1 MFTTQELNE
10 IRKDF
15 PILNTKVRTN
25 DLVYLDNAATT
36 QKPLAVINAVTDYYC
51 ESNANVHRGV
61 HHLSEK
67 ATALYEDARQT
78 IAEHLNAD
86 KENIVFTRGTTEA
99 INLVAH
105 GFAQSQLQAGD
116 EVLITEL
123 EHHSNIVPWQLACQ
137 QTGAKLVVAQV
148 DDNAQLILEDFKS
161 KLSTKTKL
169 VAITAI
175 SNALG
180 VVNPIKEM
188 IDLAHEKNIPVL
200 IDAAQA
206 LPHQLVDVKALNCD
220 FLAFSGHKVYG
231 PTGIGVLYA
240 KTQWL
245 EKLPPYQGGGE
256 MIIQVSFEKST
267 FHKAPFKFEAGTP
280 NIAGAV
286 GLAQALHYI
295 KGIGVQRIQQHEQSL
310 LAYATEQLSGLENI
324 TIIGQSKAKASVISF
339 THKHAHP
346 HDMGTILDDEGIAV
360 RAGHHCAMP
369 LMEKFG
375 LAATVRA
382 SMCLYTSP
390 QEVDRLVQGIK
401 NVEKLFS

>member
-10 IRKDF
+10 IRQDF
-15 PILNTKVRTN
+15 PILSMKVRGN
-25 DLVYLDNAATT
+25 NLVYLDNAATT
-36 QKPLAVINAVTDYYC
+36 QKPQAVINAISNYY
-51 ESNANVHRGV
+51 EQINANVHRGV

-67 ATALYEDARQT
+67 ATKLYEDARQT
-78 IAEHLNAD
+78 VADHLNAE
-86 KENIVFTRGTTEA
+86 KENVVFTRGTTEA

-105 GFAQSQLQAGD
+105 GFSQSQLEAGD

-137 QTGAKLVVAQV
+137 KTGAKLIVAQV
-148 DDNAQLILEDFKS
+148 DDSAQLSIEDFKK
-161 KLSTKTKL
+161 KLNDKTKL

-180 VVNPIKEM
+180 IMNPLQEI
-188 IDLAHEKNIPVL
+188 IRLAHEKNIPVL

-206 LPHQLVDVKALNCD
+206 LPHQIIDVKQLDCE

-231 PTGIGVLYA
+231 PTGIGALYA
-240 KTQWL
+240 KSQWL
-245 EKLPPYQGGGE
+245 DALPPYQGGGE
-256 MIIQVSFEKST
+256 MIIQVSFEKAT

-280 NIAGAV
+280 NISGAV
-286 GLAQALHYI
+286 GLGESLRYI
-295 KGIGVQRIQQHEQSL
+295 KDIGMQRIEQHEQAL
-310 LAYATEQLSGLENI
+310 LRYATEQLLPMENI
-324 TIIGQSKAKASVISF
+324 TIIGKSDTKASVISF

-369 LMEKFG
+369 LMDKFG

-382 SMCLYTSP
+382 SMSFYNTQ
-390 QEVDRLVQGIK
+390 QEIDRLVQGIK

>member
-1 MFTTQELNE
+1 MFTKQELTE

-15 PILNTKVRTN
+15 PILTTKVRGN
-25 DLVYLDNAATT
+25 DLAYLDNAATT
-36 QKPLAVINAVTDYYC
+36 QKPIPVINAINDYYC
-51 ESNANVHRGV
+51 QSNANVHRGV

-67 ATALYEDARQT
+67 ATKLYEDARQA
-78 IAEHLNAD
+78 IAKHLNAD

-105 GFAQSQLQAGD
+105 GFAQSQLQTGD

-148 DDNAQLILEDFKS
+148 DENAQLILEDFKK
-161 KLSTKTKL
+161 KLSAKTKL

-180 VVNPIKEM
+180 IVNPIKEM
-188 IDLAHEKNIPVL
+188 ISLAHEKNIPVL

-206 LPHQLVDVKALNCD
+206 LPHQIVDVKALDCE

-231 PTGIGVLYA
+231 PTGIGALYA
-240 KTQWL
+240 KTKWL

-256 MIIQVSFEKST
+256 MIIQVSFEKAT

-286 GLAQALHYI
+286 GLAQALKYI
-295 KGIGVQRIQQHEQSL
+295 KCIGMQRIHQHEQSL
-310 LAYATEQLSGLENI
+310 LTYATEQLANLDNI
-324 TIIGQSKAKASVISF
+324 NIIGNSKTKASVISF

-346 HDMGTILDDEGIAV
+346 HDMGTIFDNEGIAV

-382 SMCLYTSP
+382 SMCLYTSE
-390 QEVDRLVQGIK
+390 QEIDRLIQGIK

>member
-10 IRKDF
+10 IRQDF
-15 PILNTKVRTN
+15 PILSMKVRGN
-25 DLVYLDNAATT
+25 NLVYLDNAATT
-36 QKPLAVINAVTDYYC
+36 QKPQAVINAISNYY
-51 ESNANVHRGV
+51 EQSNANVHRGV

-67 ATALYEDARQT
+67 ATKLYEDARQT
-78 IAEHLNAD
+78 VADHLNAE
-86 KENIVFTRGTTEA
+86 KENVVFTRGTTEA

-105 GFAQSQLQAGD
+105 GFSQSQLEAGD

-137 QTGAKLVVAQV
+137 KTGAKLIVAQV
-148 DDNAQLILEDFKS
+148 DDSAQLSIEDFKK
-161 KLSTKTKL
+161 KLNDKTKL

-180 VVNPIKEM
+180 IMNPLQEI
-188 IDLAHEKNIPVL
+188 IRLAHEKNIPVL

-206 LPHQLVDVKALNCD
+206 LPHQIIDVKQLDCE

-231 PTGIGVLYA
+231 PTGIGALYA
-240 KTQWL
+240 KSQWL
-245 EKLPPYQGGGE
+245 DALPPYQGGGE
-256 MIIQVSFEKST
+256 MIIQVSFEKAT

-280 NIAGAV
+280 NISGAV
-286 GLAQALHYI
+286 GLAESLRYI
-295 KGIGVQRIQQHEQSL
+295 KDIGMQRIEQHEQAL
-310 LAYATEQLSGLENI
+310 LRYATEQLLPMENI
-324 TIIGQSKAKASVISF
+324 TIIGKSDTKASVISF
-339 THKHAHP
+339 THKHVHP

-369 LMEKFG
+369 LMDKFG

-382 SMCLYTSP
+382 SMSFYNTQ
-390 QEVDRLVQGIK
+390 QEIDRLVQGIK